1 MKGLLRFAG
10 KNGAWVV
17 VIGIVLGFCVP
28 MISDAAR
35 PYLAVAI
42 FLFTFG
48 SFLKLDSESF
58 RQQIMQNRAATAMV
72 LWATFAVPVVVFAII
87 RTPLKTGCF

>member
-1 MKGLLRFAG
+1 MKSLFQFAG

-17 VIGIVLGFCVP
+17 VVGIVVGFSIPAV
-28 MISDAAR
+28 SNFAR

-48 SFLKLDSESF
+48 SF
-58 RQQIMQNRAATAMV
+58 
-72 LWATFAVPVVVFAII
+72 
-87 RTPLKTGCF
+87 